1 MNSARLDRWEV
12 PAGPTGM
19 RFAGVFNA
27 SRRDESVPAQGA
39 LLLMYSPFAQTRRL
53 WSPVLFIFPLIAASL
68 CGESIKPDH
77 HLASTPENTVILFSY
92 DNPPVLRIKSGEIVE
107 FDTLCLFGM
116 KDENPEQFFIDN
128 GIPLDL
134 PVVKEMLVLKRWMM
148 KQPVTGTTMTG
159 PVYVEGAMPGDTL
172 EVRVLDIK
180 SRTTFGVNQ
189 NGPGRGG
196 IPDLVPRP
204 YSSVIKLDLERN
216 VAKFSPTIEVPLAPF
231 QGRMA
236 VSPVKERGKLPSGP
250 PYPDIGGNFDNKHLG
265 KGATVYFPVQ
275 VEGALFQTGDPHA
288 SQGNGEV
295 GMSALESGNTV
306 IMQFFLHKNRP
317 IKRVEAETATHYII
331 MGLDRDLNV
340 ASHAAIAHTVEFLE
354 QRKGLDFFQA
364 LTLCSIGID
373 YEVTQVVDG
382 TKGIHAMIPKAL
394 FKGKDAAAPYWY
406 IAGDAKK

>member
-1 MNSARLDRWEV
+1 MKCFSPPN
-12 PAGPTGM
+12 
-19 RFAGVFNA
+19 
-27 SRRDESVPAQGA
+27 
-39 LLLMYSPFAQTRRL
+39 LLLFMHAFLSFTRIYRL
-53 WSPVLFIFPLIAASL
+53 VRTLLLPIFAASL
-68 CGESIKPDH
+68 SGKDIKPDH

-92 DNPPVLRIKSGEIVE
+92 DNPPVLTIKSGEIVE

-128 GIPLDL
+128 GLSLDL
-134 PVVKEMLVLKRWMM
+134 PVVKEMLALKRWMM
-148 KQPVTGTTMTG
+148 KQPVTGTSMTG
-159 PVYVEGAMPGDTL
+159 PVYIEGAMPGDTL

-204 YSSVIKLDLERN
+204 YSKVIKLDLERN
-216 VAKFSPTIEVPLAPF
+216 VANFSPSIEVPLAQF

-265 KGATVYFPVQ
+265 KGATLYFPVQ
-275 VEGALFQTGDPHA
+275 VAGALFQTGDPHA

-295 GMSALESGNTV
+295 GMAALESGNTV

-317 IKRVEAETATHYII
+317 IKRVEAETASHYII
-331 MGLDRDLNV
+331 MGMDKDLDV
-340 ASHAAIAHTVEFLE
+340 ASHAAIAHTVEFLQE
-354 QRKGLDFFQA
+354 RKGLDFFDS
-364 LTLCSIGID
+364 LTLSSIAID
-373 YEVTQVVDG
+373 FEVTQVVDG
-382 TKGIHAMIPKAL
+382 TKGIHAMIPKSL
-394 FKGKDAAAPYWY
+394 FKDKVVSYWFTPSP
-406 IAGDAKK
+406 AQQK

>member
-1 MNSARLDRWEV
+1 MHAFSSFKRIDRLVR
-12 PAGPTGM
+12 P
-19 RFAGVFNA
+19 F
-27 SRRDESVPAQGA
+27 
-39 LLLMYSPFAQTRRL
+39 LLP
-53 WSPVLFIFPLIAASL
+53 IFAASL
-68 CGESIKPDH
+68 FGETIKPDH

-92 DNPPVLRIKSGEIVE
+92 DNPPVLKIKSGEIVE

-128 GIPLDL
+128 GVSLDL
-134 PVVKEMLVLKRWMM
+134 PVVKEMLALKRWMM
-148 KQPVTGTTMTG
+148 KQPVTGTSMTG
-159 PVYVEGAMPGDTL
+159 PVYIEGAMPGDTL

-204 YSSVIKLDLERN
+204 YSKVIKLDLERN
-216 VAKFSPTIEVPLAPF
+216 VATFSPSIEVPLAQF

-265 KGATVYFPVQ
+265 KGSTIYFPVQ

-295 GMSALESGNTV
+295 GMAALESGNTV
-306 IMQFFLHKNRP
+306 TMQFFLHKNRP
-317 IKRVEAETATHYII
+317 IKRVEAETASHYIV
-331 MGLDRDLNV
+331 MGMDRDLDV
-340 ASHAAIAHTVEFLE
+340 AAHAAIAHTVEFLQE
-354 QRKGLDFFQA
+354 RKGLDFFDS
-364 LTLCSIGID
+364 LTLSSIAID
-373 YEVTQVVDG
+373 FEVTQVVDG
-382 TKGIHAMIPKAL
+382 TKGIHAMIPKSL
-394 FKGKDAAAPYWY
+394 FKDKVAPYWFTPTAA
-406 IAGDAKK
+406 AGRKQ

>member
-1 MNSARLDRWEV
+1 MHSPLVE
-12 PAGPTGM
+12 T
-19 RFAGVFNA
+19 RFIPLVRFILLSVFA
-27 SRRDESVPAQGA
+27 A
-39 LLLMYSPFAQTRRL
+39 
-53 WSPVLFIFPLIAASL
+53 PLCA
-68 CGESIKPDH
+68 ESIKPDH

-92 DNPPVLRIKSGEIVE
+92 DNPPVLKIKSGETVE

-128 GIPLDL
+128 GISMDL
-134 PVVKEMLVLKRWMM
+134 PVVKEMLVMKRWMM

-159 PVYVEGAMPGDTL
+159 PVYIEGAMPGDTL

-204 YSSVIKLDLERN
+204 YSKVIKLDLERN
-216 VAKFSPTIEVPLAPF
+216 VATFSPTIEVPLAPF

-250 PYPDIGGNFDNKHLG
+250 PYPDIGGNFDNKRLG

-295 GMSALESGNTV
+295 GMAALESGNTV
-306 IMQFFLHKNRP
+306 TMQFFLHKNRLLKYP
-317 IKRVEAETATHYII
+317 EAETPTHYIL
-331 MGLDRDLNV
+331 MGLDKDLDV
-340 ASHAAIAHTVEFLE
+340 ASHTAIANTVEFLKE
-354 QRKGLDFFQA
+354 RKGLDFFDA
-364 LTLCSIGID
+364 LTLCSIAVD

-382 TKGIHAMIPKAL
+382 TKGIHAMVPKSL
-394 FKGKDAAAPYWY
+394 FKGKDTPGPYWFT
-406 IAGDAKK
+406 ADSVVKK